1 MEDITNRVNDTQ
13 DTSQEVENTNTN
25 LFEASETLNTI
36 LSEIDS
42 VLSNS
47 VNIGEG
53 VLVEDSLPTLDPLS
67 EMGISQEDLNLLDE
81 IIATQDGEIPV
92 NSATLQLEESTSR
105 FSSAIWYEAITQKN
119 IILAGL
125 GGIGSYVA
133 FLLARMHPLRIT
145 FYDDDIVEAAN
156 MSGQLY
162 GNSNVGNFKAD
173 SIYSMVKNYAN
184 FYSGNVQS
192 TKFTDASTPGPIM
205 ICGFDNMA
213 ARKTFYR
220 RWKNYVDTPTDS
232 DKCLFID
239 GRLAAEEFQVFCIQ
253 GNDIRAMEL
262 YENEWLFDDSEA
274 EETLCSYK
282 QTTFM
287 ANMIGSIIVNLFV
300 NFVANECEP
309 LFPRDVPFLTTYD
322 ASNMY
327 FKVEM

>member
-67 EMGISQEDLNLLDE
+67 EIGISQEDLDLLDE
-81 IIATQDGEIPV
+81 IISTQDGEIPV

-145 FYDDDIVEAAN
+145 FYDDDIYSRSFA
-156 MSGQLY
+156 LLL
-162 GNSNVGNFKAD
+162 
-173 SIYSMVKNYAN
+173 SIL
-184 FYSGNVQS
+184 
-192 TKFTDASTPGPIM
+192 ASVCFP
-205 ICGFDNMA
+205 
-213 ARKTFYR
+213 
-220 RWKNYVDTPTDS
+220 S
-232 DKCLFID
+232 
-239 GRLAAEEFQVFCIQ
+239 
-253 GNDIRAMEL
+253 
-262 YENEWLFDDSEA
+262 WLFS
-274 EETLCSYK
+274 
-282 QTTFM
+282 
-287 ANMIGSIIVNLFV
+287 
-300 NFVANECEP
+300 
-309 LFPRDVPFLTTYD
+309 FLTFSYLVM
-322 ASNMY
+322 A
-327 FKVEM
+327 

>member
-13 DTSQEVENTNTN
+13 DNTQEVESTNTN
-25 LFEASETLNTI
+25 LNEASDILDTL
-36 LSEIDS
+36 LSEIEA
-42 VLSNS
+42 VLPNS
-47 VNIGEG
+47 VNTEEVMSAGDN
-53 VLVEDSLPTLDPLS
+53 LHTLDPLA
-67 EMGISQEDLNLLDE
+67 EIGISQEDLDLLDE
-81 IIATQDGEIPV
+81 IISTQDGEIPV
-92 NSATLQLEESTSR
+92 NSATLQIEESTSR
-105 FSSAIWYEAITQKN
+105 FSSAIWYEAITQKS

-133 FLLARMHPLRIT
+133 FLLARMHPSRIT
-145 FYDDDIVEAAN
+145 FYDDDRVESAN

-162 GNSNVGNFKAD
+162 STSDVGNFKAV
-173 SIYSMVKNYAN
+173 SIYSMVKNYSN
-184 FYSGNVQS
+184 FYNGNVQC
-192 TKFTDASTPGPIM
+192 TKFTNDSIPGPIM
-205 ICGFDNMA
+205 ICGFDNMT

-220 RWKNYVDTPTDS
+220 RWKNYVDTHTDS

-262 YENEWLFDDSEA
+262 YEKEWLFDDSEA

>member
-13 DTSQEVENTNTN
+13 DNTQEVESTNTN
-25 LFEASETLNTI
+25 LNEASDILDII

-42 VLSNS
+42 GLSNS
-47 VNIGEG
+47 VNTEEVVSVGDN
-53 VLVEDSLPTLDPLS
+53 LHTLDPLA
-67 EMGISQEDLNLLDE
+67 EIGISQEDLDLLDE
-81 IIATQDGEIPV
+81 IISTQDGEIPV

-133 FLLARMHPLRIT
+133 FLLARMHPSRIT

-162 GNSNVGNFKAD
+162 GNSDVGNFKAV

-184 FYSGNVQS
+184 FYNGNVQS
-192 TKFTDASTPGPIM
+192 TKFTNASTPGPIM
-205 ICGFDNMA
+205 ICGFDNMT

-220 RWKNYVDTPTDS
+220 RWKHYVDTHTDS

-262 YENEWLFDDSEA
+262 YEKEWLFDDSEA

>member
-13 DTSQEVENTNTN
+13 DTSREVESTNTN
-25 LFEASETLNTI
+25 LSESYDILDTI

-42 VLSNS
+42 VLPNS
-47 VNIGEG
+47 VNTEEVMSVG
-53 VLVEDSLPTLDPLS
+53 DNLPTLDPLS
-67 EMGISQEDLNLLDE
+67 EIGISQEDLSLLDE
-81 IIATQDGEIPV
+81 IIAIQDGEIHV
-92 NSATLQLEESTSR
+92 NSATLQIEESTSR

-133 FLLARMHPLRIT
+133 FLLARMHPSRIT
-145 FYDDDIVEAAN
+145 FYDDDRVESAN

-162 GNSNVGNFKAD
+162 STLDVGNFKAV
-173 SIYSMVKNYAN
+173 SIYSMVKNYSN
-184 FYSGNVQS
+184 FYNGNVQS
-192 TKFTDASTPGPIM
+192 TKFTDDSIPGPIM
-205 ICGFDNMA
+205 ICGFDNMS

-220 RWKNYVDTPTDS
+220 RWKNYVDTHTDS

-262 YENEWLFDDSEA
+262 YEKEWLFNDSEA